1 MIATILLALV
11 FIVFVSMAREKFGP
25 ALGMPL
31 LALTGLAVI
40 GPAAAQ
46 AALRHGFEEF
56 GTIAL
61 TFTAVA
67 IAAHQLRDANL
78 LAAAGLLTGNCVG
91 RSAEKLHVPVA
102 WGATFFCL
110 VFTWALAGALHNT
123 TAVLVMAPLI
133 ITVCSQFGIPS
144 LPVLCASLAASNLGG
159 FSTRWGDTPNVIE
172 ARVWGLQHADFFN
185 IMGINFGMVLILVA
199 IVGTRLPKVSLTGPE
214 LEGFLFRFDRAR
226 RNLSINWNLAFSS
239 LTGLLLIIVPPV
251 LIPHTEL
258 RFAAIGMLWLCLGQR
273 LFGSKADRDR
283 NPFDALG
290 FETLVTL
297 AAVFVLAA
305 VFSSPDVGIIA
316 MLQKWLQDLQAP
328 IWAIALL
335 SYVGTLLTEAA
346 SWASA
351 AAPSVHALDSTQ
363 RAAWAL
369 GAGICAGSSSLVT
382 AASAGILLMQ
392 QTRRTPEHAV
402 TFGGYL
408 KFGLPVSGLMLL
420 YYYLVLAL
428 LSPQ

>member
-11 FIVFVSMAREKFGP
+11 LIVFIAMARQKFGP
-25 ALGMPL
+25 DLGMPL
-31 LALTGLAVI
+31 LALMGLAII
-40 GPAAAQ
+40 GSDAAQ

-67 IAAHQLRDANL
+67 IAAHQLRDSNL
-78 LAAAGLLTGNCVG
+78 LTAAGLLTGNAVG

-102 WGATFFCL
+102 WGAAFFCL
-110 VFTWALAGALHNT
+110 FFTWALAGALHNT
-123 TAVLVMAPLI
+123 TAILVMAPLI
-133 ITVCSQFGIPS
+133 ITVCSQFRIPS
-144 LPVLCASLAASNLGG
+144 LPVLCAGLVASNLGG

-172 ARVWGLQHADFFN
+172 AKVWELQHADFFH
-185 IMGINFGMVLILVA
+185 IMGINLGMVLILVV
-199 IVGTRLPKVSLTGPE
+199 IVGTLLPKVSLTRPE
-214 LEGFLFRFDRAR
+214 LEGLLSRFDRAR
-226 RNLSINWNLAFSS
+226 RNLSINWKLAFSA
-239 LTGLLLIIVPPV
+239 LAGLLLIIMPPV
-251 LIPHTEL
+251 LIPHADL

-273 LFGSKADRDR
+273 LFGPKAERGH

-290 FETLVTL
+290 FETLATL
-297 AAVFVLAA
+297 AAVFVLAT
-305 VFSSPDVGIIA
+305 VLSSPEVGIIA

-328 IWAIALL
+328 IWAISLL
-335 SYVGTLLTEAA
+335 SYLGTLLTEAA

-351 AAPSVHALDSTQ
+351 AAPSVHALDSTH

-408 KFGLPVSGLMLL
+408 KFGLPVSGLMLV
-420 YYYLVLAL
+420 YYYIVLTVL
-428 LSPQ
+428 YPQ